1 MRVPRGPAAAG
12 CWHQRGLVAVGRTS
26 VGAQPLQQAQLPAS
40 RRPWGAGRQAL
51 SPLRCFGEVLY
62 STGFRELRNE

>member
-12 CWHQRGLVAVGRTS
+12 CWHHRGLVAAGSTS
-26 VGAQPLQQAQLPAS
+26 VGAQPLQQAWLPAS

-51 SPLRCFGEVLY
+51 APPQCFGEVLY
-62 STGFRELRNE
+62 STGFRELGNE